1 MFDEK
6 TAQSQHNTIRFE
18 GSCSFAQESHRK
30 QTRNAKGR
38 VFYTRVFVPI
48 SSGRPPQRIHNGRP
62 STSTQTA
69 SRTKVSCKLDPVRLA
84 LKGSSKQ
91 HTRPHYIPNCTANLG
106 IVTDP
111 CSAIRISQ
119 IITNSLRT
127 LPRLQSRCQSA
138 MLTVCASFPMALRC
152 TCLITENV
160 YELLRRGFRLPFQ
173 FRSRPVTFGY
183 LECTPCV
190 GVPVASNRRSTFGP
204 RTIPWWEGFLSAL
217 ARSID
222 GVMTV
227 GRASLSTKEILHT
240 MSKSPCHIRVRAVF
254 ISNPHSVN
262 FSDTKQYNMDAST
275 ATVFGASHA
284 PEFP

>member
-1 MFDEK
+1 M
-6 TAQSQHNTIRFE
+6 
-18 GSCSFAQESHRK
+18 
-30 QTRNAKGR
+30 
-38 VFYTRVFVPI
+38 
-48 SSGRPPQRIHNGRP
+48 
-62 STSTQTA
+62 
-69 SRTKVSCKLDPVRLA
+69 
-84 LKGSSKQ
+84 
-91 HTRPHYIPNCTANLG
+91 G

-111 CSAIRISQ
+111 CSATRISQ

-127 LPRLQSRCQSA
+127 LPRLQSRRQTA
-138 MLTVCASFPMALRC
+138 MLTVCASFPMALRRI
-152 TCLITENV
+152 CLITEKV

-190 GVPVASNRRSTFGP
+190 GVPVASNRRSTLGP

-240 MSKSPCHIRVRAVF
+240 MSKSPSHIRVRAVF
-254 ISNPHSVN
+254 INNPHSVN
-262 FSDTKQYNMDAST
+262 FSNTKQYNMDAST